1 MTPTKTTQAKKLNWG
16 ILGAARV
23 NERLLPAIIEAQ
35 NSQLVAIASRRAGA
49 AKATLDKYAPCHGNV
64 NCYDDL
70 ESLINDENVHAVYCP
85 MANNEHVEWALKA
98 INAGKHVLI
107 EKPMALTVADI
118 EAIEQAALKN
128 NVKVMEG
135 FMYRFHPQ
143 HARVKELVE
152 SGLIGD
158 VLSVRASYSFLMKP
172 NRMYRIAGSVENG
185 GGAMWDIGPYAIHTL
200 RWAMGLNNVGLK
212 NLDLGNAAQNGKP
225 IEPKSVTVHAKFN
238 EAGADIV
245 TSGILDFGNDSEGRA
260 RFGHFDV
267 SFERSRKSEYEII
280 GTKGWLKCHAAWVF
294 QNDVPVIS
302 WALEDGKYAEERFA
316 HSNHFNL
323 EIEHFSDCVLNDK
336 APMLDLADAKNNCKA
351 IEAVLKS
358 AAIGGLVVCK

>member
-1 MTPTKTTQAKKLNWG
+1 MIENRKLRWG

-23 NERLLPAIIEAQ
+23 NERLLPAIIEAA
-35 NSQLVAIASRRAGA
+35 NAELVAIASRRAGA
-49 AKATLDKYAPCHGNV
+49 AKATLEKYAPLGFV
-64 NCYDDL
+64 EKYADSVQCYDDMNA
-70 ESLINDENVHAVYCP
+70 LINDANIEAIYCP
-85 MANNEHVEWALKA
+85 MANNEHAEWALKA

-107 EKPMALTVADI
+107 EKPMALTVADV
-118 EAIEQAALKN
+118 EAIEAAAIKN

-143 HARVKELVE
+143 HARVQEIVA

-158 VLSVRASYSFLMKP
+158 VLSVRASYSFLMRP
-172 NRMYRIAGSVENG
+172 ARMYRIASGVAHG

-200 RWAMGLNNVGLK
+200 RWCF
-212 NLDLGNAAQNGKP
+212 AQNGQP
-225 IEPKSVTVHAKFN
+225 VEPVSVMAHAKFN

-245 TSGILDFGNDSEGRA
+245 TSGVLDFGQDAQGRA

-280 GTKGWLKCHAAWVF
+280 GTKGWVKCHAAWVF

-316 HSNHFNL
+316 PSNHFNL
-323 EIEHFSDCVLNDK
+323 EIEHFSDCVLNNK
-336 APMLDLADAKNNCKA
+336 QPHLSFVDAKANAKA
-351 IEAVLKS
+351 IAAVLQS
-358 AAIGGLVVCK
+358 ATENRLIAL